1 MKVESGGAGGEHRP
15 QGRVRAFSA
24 SPRRVRTHAHDPRTR
39 ALTLSHLN
47 LAPVGALVQL
57 DQGIAA
63 PPALDRRVQNG
74 LGFDAV
80 GAVRL
85 RKAYDGLGGD
95 EAVDKGLGG
104 GHGGCT
110 DECVRGL
117 THLKG
122 NGIAMRS
129 CDVCT
134 VPMGAHTDAPDK
146 APGPRPPGP
155 GPIENPMLANATVSA
170 SRPGG
175 GTGPATLVRRA
186 WAGVFALFSVSTSRL
201 ATSPTPDLPP
211 ALPLSS
217 QLSSQLADAPPPP
230 SRRGKIPLEKGFSQM
245 DWLRR
250 GRERAGKERGKR
262 ERERESF
269 LHPSIPCALSPLSH
283 SLSSL
288 PHPYSHPPTPTRGDA
303 GRHSGRCVWRRL
315 LGGPARQ
322 GVRPGALPRV
332 PPGRGG
338 PAGARGGHGL
348 HGRLQRRARLGER
361 GRPVGVLPGGA
372 AG

>member
-1 MKVESGGAGGEHRP
+1 MKVESVGAGGEHRP

-288 PHPYSHPPTPTRGDA
+288 PHPYSHPPTPT
-303 GRHSGRCVWRRL
+303 
-315 LGGPARQ
+315 
-322 GVRPGALPRV
+322 
-332 PPGRGG
+332 
-338 PAGARGGHGL
+338 
-348 HGRLQRRARLGER
+348 
-361 GRPVGVLPGGA
+361 
-372 AG
+372 